1 MVLARSSKLQSNESD
16 NDSNSSTNV
25 SLLIRVKDP
34 ENHDAWARFDA
45 KYRPMIVR
53 FCQGR
58 LRMSPESAEE
68 AAQTVLVKLVNN
80 MRAFEYNPA
89 QSFRAWLNRVTKN
102 SVIDGIRQNRPDK
115 AVGGSDVLDRLNNI
129 SDQHEAD
136 LADRLS
142 LELRQ
147 ALFSECEDLVQQ
159 RVNEQT
165 WLAFCRLRDGAKA
178 ADVASAL
185 DMTVAAVYRAKT
197 RVLKLFREEVTLRL
211 RTRE

>member
-1 MVLARSSKLQSNESD
+1 MSWSGQADDLE

-53 FCQGR
+53 FCQA
-58 LRMSPESAEE
+58 RMGMTPEAAEE
-68 AAQTVLVKLVNN
+68 AAQTVLVKLVKN
-80 MRAFEYNPA
+80 MKAFEYNP
-89 QSFRAWLNRVTKN
+89 QHSFRAWLNRVTKN
-102 SVIDGIRQNRPDK
+102 SVIDAIRRTRPDQ
-115 AVGGSDVLDRLNNI
+115 AVGGTDVLERLNNI
-129 SDQHEAD
+129 SDEEHQTD

-147 ALFSECEDLVQQ
+147 ALFSECESLVQS

-165 WLAFCRLRDGAKA
+165 WVAFCRLRDGEKA
-178 ADVASAL
+178 GEVSDSL
-185 DMTVAAVYRAKT
+185 GMTIAAVYRAKT
-197 RVLKLFREEVTLRL
+197 RVLKLFREEVTMRL
-211 RTRE
+211 QARD